1 MDALLTLPRIRMVL
15 TDCDGCLTD
24 GGMYYTEFGDEM
36 KKFNTRDGMG
46 FSLLRSKG
54 IVTGIVT
61 SESVKLNERRAQ
73 KMRVDILESG
83 VRDKLPVVQR
93 LSQERGIPL
102 DAVAYIGDDINDL
115 EVVRAVGFGCSP
127 ADGVPSVRAAA
138 RYVTNACGGHGVF
151 REVADLILGSLEG
164 ADE

>member
-1 MDALLTLPRIRMVL
+1 MITSAKVPRIRMVL

-24 GGMYYTEFGDEM
+24 GGMYYTEYGDEI

-46 FSLLRSKG
+46 FALLRAKG

-73 KMRVDILESG
+73 KMKVDILESG
-83 VRDKLPVVQR
+83 VRDKMLVVRR
-93 LSQERGIPL
+93 LSQEWDIPL
-102 DAVAYIGDDINDL
+102 SEVAYIGDDINDL
-115 EVVRAVGFGCSP
+115 EVIKAVGFGCSP

-138 RYVTNACGGHGVF
+138 RYVASSHGGHGVL
-151 REVADLILGSLEG
+151 REIADLILCSFGSI
-164 ADE
+164 DE